1 MKRLTPLA
9 VLFILP
15 CMQLFAQEGKLKT
28 VQTTSVWAPANVK
41 VDGSL
46 KEWDDTFQAYNKTTK
61 IFYTLC
67 NDDKNLYFIVKSI
80 DVQNNAKIIA
90 GGITLVLNT
99 EDKKKDKDA
108 FSLTFPNIPR
118 PTRGQGGGRGAGG
131 GGGAP
136 GGGRGAGGGGGAG
149 GFGGGNRGQAPDS
162 AAVAARQKQTV
173 EAAKEIKVLGFK
185 DITDTLISIYNEF
198 SIKAAISYDKLG
210 NYDYEMAIPLKELN
224 LSPDDAKEIAY
235 HITVNGLQMPAN
247 FQDRQGGQ
255 GGAGAADAVAG
266 GGGAAG
272 GRGGAAPAGGAGG
285 RGGRGGAPG
294 APQGG
299 AGQQNRGPDP
309 DMFSPTDFWGKYT
322 LAKK

>member
-136 GGGRGAGGGGGAG
+136 GGGRGGGGGAG

-162 AAVAARQKQTV
+162 AAIAARQKQTI

-185 DITDTLISIYNEF
+185 DVTDTLISIYNEF

-224 LSPDDAKEIAY
+224 LTPGDAKEIAY

-272 GRGGAAPAGGAGG
+272 GRGGAAPAGGGAGG

>member
-1 MKRLTPLA
+1 MKRLIPLA

-15 CMQLFAQEGKLKT
+15 GIQLFAQEGKLKT

-108 FSLTFPNIPR
+108 YSLTFPNIPR

-136 GGGRGAGGGGGAG
+136 GGGGGGRGGGGGG

-162 AAVAARQKQTV
+162 AAIAARQKQTI
-173 EAAKEIKVLGFK
+173 ESAKEIKVLGFK

-210 NYDYEMAIPLKELN
+210 NYDYEMAIPLKALN
-224 LSPDDAKEIAY
+224 LTPGDAKEIAY

-247 FQDRQGGQ
+247 FGGQDRQGGAA
-255 GGAGAADAVAG
+255 GGDAAGGGDAVRGGGAG
-266 GGGAAG
+266 GGGG
-272 GRGGAAPAGGAGG
+272 GG
-285 RGGRGGAPG
+285 RGGRGGGGAPG
-294 APQGG
+294 APQAGG
-299 AGQQNRGPDP
+299 AQQGNRGPDP